1 MPVVNDVIEPSVVI
15 PGSIGELLF
24 EAEQRLG
31 YADVLRPRRHAE
43 LLVETATGLD
53 RVQLYLNAGQEVNNK
68 QISLFQSL
76 LKRREAGEPI
86 QYITGWAPFFDRK
99 FQVGEG
105 VFIPRFET
113 EILIERFLQVVA
125 GDDAGER
132 SIEILDLCCGSG
144 IIGLTVA
151 AELPNSHVTLL
162 DVSETALRY
171 CARNAEILGVMN
183 RTDILHWNALDD
195 LPGEWSGRFSHVLAN
210 PPYVPFVDVAKLP
223 KDVRDG
229 EPRPALTDGS
239 DGLTFYRRWIET
251 IPPVMRSQGN
261 RVLFECGD
269 NAAEEVCAIL
279 APVFE
284 DVSTVKDLDG
294 MERVVEGT
302 FR

>member
-1 MPVVNDVIEPSVVI
+1 VNSIGEFVN
-15 PGSIGELLF
+15 SIGELLF
-24 EAEQRLG
+24 EAEQRLKN
-31 YADVLRPRRHAE
+31 ADVLRPRRHAE

-53 RVQLYLNAGQEVNNK
+53 RVQLYLNAGQEVNNE

-86 QYITGWAPFFDRK
+86 QYITGWAPFYGRK

-113 EILIERFLQVVA
+113 ETLIERFLQVIA
-125 GDDAGER
+125 GDGCSVTPR
-132 SIEILDLCCGSG
+132 GCILDLCCGSG

-162 DVSETALRY
+162 DVSETALEY
-171 CARNAEILGVMN
+171 CARNAEILGVEN

-210 PPYVPFVDVAKLP
+210 PPYVPLVDVAKLP

-239 DGLTFYRRWIET
+239 DGLAFYRRWVET
-251 IPPVMRSQGN
+251 IPPVMRSHGN
-261 RVLFECGD
+261 RILFECGD
-269 NAAEEVCAIL
+269 NAAEEVCTIL
-279 APVFE
+279 SQIFS
-284 DVSTVKDLDG
+284 DVSTVEDLDG